1 MLDKDLAELYG
12 VTPAQL
18 IRQVRRNIDRF
29 PGDFMF
35 QLAKKELA
43 DLMCQI
49 GTSSW
54 GGTRKLP
61 YAFTEQGVAMLS
73 GILRSKRAIYVNIAI
88 MRAFVRLKQV
98 LATHKE
104 LAAKLKE
111 LEGEVGKHNKL
122 IIEIFEI
129 IKQLTPVPMPPVKP
143 KPPIGFIKY
152 DDL

>member
-1 MLDKDLAELYG
+1 
-12 VTPAQL
+12 
-18 IRQVRRNIDRF
+18 
-29 PGDFMF
+29 
-35 QLAKKELA
+35 
-43 DLMCQI
+43 
-49 GTSSW
+49 
-54 GGTRKLP
+54 
-61 YAFTEQGVAMLS
+61 MLS
-73 GILRSKRAIYVNIAI
+73 SVLRSKRAIQVNIAI

-98 LATHKE
+98 LSTHKE
-104 LAAKLKE
+104 LAEKLKE